1 MKNNIDN
8 YRLFYEKLKNDIENA
23 NNCINS
29 NPCSKLIEY
38 IDEIKSGI
46 TNSLANLEWQD
57 DAKNKYDLAL
67 ETGINNLDK
76 ISESINTNWKNA
88 ETLYQTI
95 NSELDKFNS
104 AIGKLET
111 NVGNEPKRYSNKYK
125 VNDIFNE
132 SLYRSD
138 YNNWKSSCDTVNN
151 ECSSLQKNIN
161 DLIQELQKING
172 NSIEINKIS
181 SLPKGKNTVVNAK
194 GYRIVIDAGHG
205 GTDAGASYFGIK
217 ESDMNLQYSLA
228 LAEELTSRG
237 LDVTLTR
244 TGDETLSKEER
255 KRRMNQAYSGD
266 NVIIISNHMNATG
279 KGNAQGMEIYVPIDE
294 SRNGTPLAEKILQ
307 RVEDETSI
315 IQHGSGVKTKR
326 STENKNRDYFFMISG
341 TGKKT
346 TILLEHGFIDN
357 KEDLEKLVNNKDEN
371 IMAVANGICDYI
383 DS

>member
-8 YRLFYEKLKNDIENA
+8 YRSFYEQLKNDIQSA
-23 NNCINS
+23 NDCIIN

-38 IDEIKSGI
+38 IEEIKLGI
-46 TNSLANLEWQD
+46 TNSLAKLEWQD
-57 DAKNKYDLAL
+57 DVKSKYDLAL
-67 ETGINNLDK
+67 ETGITNLDN
-76 ISESINTNWKNA
+76 IIESIDTNWKSA

-95 NSELDKFNS
+95 NSELNKFNTTVS
-104 AIGKLET
+104 NLET
-111 NVGNEPKRYSNKYK
+111 IVGQEPKKNNIKYK

-132 SLYRSD
+132 NLYARD
-138 YNNWKSSCDTVNN
+138 YNNWKNSCNSVND
-151 ECSSLQKNIN
+151 ECSSLQENIN
-161 DLIQELQKING
+161 NLIQNLQKING
-172 NSIEINKIS
+172 NSIEFNKIS
-181 SLPKGKNTVVNAK
+181 SLPKGKNTVVNPK

-205 GTDAGASYFGIK
+205 GTDAGASYFGVK
-217 ESDMNLQYSLA
+217 ESDLNLQYSLA

-237 LDVTLTR
+237 LEVTLTR

-255 KRRMNQAYSGD
+255 KSRMNGAYSGD

-307 RVEDETSI
+307 RVDEETSI
-315 IQHGSGVKTKR
+315 TQHGSGIKTKR
-326 STENKNRDYFFMISG
+326 STKNKNRDYFFMISG

-357 KEDLEKLVNNKDEN
+357 KEDFEKLVNKQEEN
-371 IMAVANGICDYI
+371 VMAVANGICDFI